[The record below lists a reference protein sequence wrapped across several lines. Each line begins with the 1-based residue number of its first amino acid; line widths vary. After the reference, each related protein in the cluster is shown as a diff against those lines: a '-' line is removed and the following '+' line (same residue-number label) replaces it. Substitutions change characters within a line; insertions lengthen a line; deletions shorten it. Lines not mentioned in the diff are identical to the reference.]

1 MSAERTP
8 SLSTLSIHADN
19 SHANRTINDIA
30 PPIHVSTT
38 FHYPRDPDALIP
50 CSDRVAAAAAD
61 TSGKPPSA
69 PYVYSRVSAPSTTRL
84 EQVLS
89 TLLHGPSTTYSS
101 GLSAFHA
108 VLVRVNPRRISIG
121 GCYHGCQNV
130 VKIFTR
136 LNGLQVLPLDCAAE
150 DLQPGDLI
158 HLETPLNPDGTASS
172 IREYAEKAHSRGAFL
187 CVDGTF
193 APPPLQDPFL
203 HGADYVMHS
212 ATKYIGGH
220 SDMLGGVVAVRSE
233 EEAVKLG
240 WERMYVGSVM
250 GGLEGWLGLRSIKT
264 LELRVQRQS
273 DSATRLARWLAA
285 LIESDKEIASVVAKV
300 SHASLQEQEPWL
312 LEQMPNGFGPVFS
325 IHTVRGEQAKV
336 LPSRLKW
343 FHHATSLGGVESLV
357 EWRAMTDEFVAKTV
371 VRVSVGCE
379 GWEDLRDD
387 LERGLREVAQMS
399 I

>member
-8 SLSTLSIHADN
+8 SISTLSIHADDA
-19 SHANRTINDIA
+19 HATRPMNDVA

-50 CSDRVAAAAAD
+50 SSDLVVAAAAAD
-61 TSGKPPSA
+61 TSGKLPSL
-69 PYVYSRVSAPSTTRL
+69 PYVYSRLATPSTTRL

-89 TLLHGPSTTYSS
+89 TLLHGPSTTYAS

-108 VLVRVNPRRISIG
+108 ILVRVNPRRISIG
-121 GCYHGCQNV
+121 SCYHGCHNV

-136 LNGLQVLPLDCAAE
+136 LNGLEVLPLDCAAE

-187 CVDGTF
+187 CVDSTF
-193 APPPLQDPFL
+193 APPPLQDPFVQ
-203 HGADYVMHS
+203 GADYVMHS

-220 SDMLGGVVAVRSE
+220 SDLLAGVVAVKSE
-233 EEAVKLG
+233 EEAVKL
-240 WERMYVGSVM
+240 
-250 GGLEGWLGLRSIKT
+250 RSIRT

-273 DSATRLARWLAA
+273 DSATRLAKWLAG
-285 LIESDKEIASVVAKV
+285 LVESDKEIASVVARV

-312 LEQMPNGFGPVFS
+312 LEQMPNGFGPVFT

-357 EWRAMTDEFVAKTV
+357 EWRAMSDEFVAKTV

-387 LERGLREVAQMS
+387 LERGLREVAKMS